1 MMTIIHKRLKGDE
14 KMLKNRYV
22 NIMEMKCECGISV
35 KYDNNCSVSFV
46 DAWRAKE
53 ELCECEKNEV

>member
-1 MMTIIHKRLKGDE
+1 MMNKWRDI
-14 KMLKNRYV
+14 V
-22 NIMEMKCECGISV
+22 EMKCDCGISV
-35 KYDNNCSVSFV
+35 KFDNNCSVSFV